1 MWYSSDIRLLQQLL
15 GLRDAQFAGDEFGE
29 EGVSE
34 VGKFYIF
41 FNIFRYKV

>member
-29 EGVSE
+29 EGVTLTP
-34 VGKFYIF
+34 
-41 FNIFRYKV
+41 